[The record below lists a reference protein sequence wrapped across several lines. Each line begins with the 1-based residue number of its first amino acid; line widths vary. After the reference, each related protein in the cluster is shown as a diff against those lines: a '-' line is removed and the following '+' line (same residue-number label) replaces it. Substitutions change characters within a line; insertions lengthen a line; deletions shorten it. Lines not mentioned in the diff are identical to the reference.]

1 MLPKIYL
8 GISSVNFTS
17 LCENIRVSFL
27 HCILSSFREKRH
39 LLSAL
44 YSFPFLSRLIKRR
57 QRRGERPKLCA
68 INNTRDGR
76 EEVLFFCRSLEK
88 VFVVGLFFSSTPSIG
103 KRTCKR
109 ISSFAFCL
117 SFKKQTKKTKTKK
130 RKTERAVNNTRTH
143 REVLLLLLLLFS

>member
-1 MLPKIYL
+1 MKIYEFL
-8 GISSVNFTS
+8 FCTAY
-17 LCENIRVSFL
+17 FL
-27 HCILSSFREKRH
+27 HLGEKDNSDLCIIF
-39 LLSAL
+39 
-44 YSFPFLSRLIKRR
+44 FPFSLSFIRR

-130 RKTERAVNNTRTH
+130 TKTKKRKTERAVNNTRTH